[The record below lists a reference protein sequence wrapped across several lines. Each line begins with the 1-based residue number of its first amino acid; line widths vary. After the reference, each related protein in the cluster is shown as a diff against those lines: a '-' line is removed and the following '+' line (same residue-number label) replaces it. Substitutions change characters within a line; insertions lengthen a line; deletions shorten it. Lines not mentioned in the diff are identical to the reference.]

1 MMTDGPHPSQVKA
14 CRIAARI
21 MEEISKEINS
31 RRKVITVCSMV
42 EKKIIEYGARP
53 AFPCNVSINN
63 IAAHYTSPIKDSS
76 VIPDYGLVKVDIGVH
91 IDGYIADMAKTFDV
105 DGTLEGFVAA
115 TDDALDEA
123 ISLLRPGTKLGD
135 IGKKIE
141 SVINAYGL
149 KPIRNLTGHSIKR
162 WKLHAGKQVPN
173 VRVRVSD
180 VVEEGEV
187 YAIEPFA
194 TNGAGLVIDTDL
206 LYIFANTGRNE
217 PLEGTAEQLR
227 AHLYKKYGPLPF
239 ASRWV
244 GTKSKNINLLGELKI
259 LIKRNAIRGYPV
271 QVTKKGRLVSQS
283 EHTVYVSKDGPV
295 VLTRND

>member
-14 CRIAARI
+14 GKIAARI

-31 RRKVITVCSMV
+31 RRKVITICSMV

-76 VIPDYGLVKVDIGVH
+76 IIPDFGLVKVDIGVH
-91 IDGYIADMAKTFDV
+91 IDGHIVDMAKTFDV

-115 TDDALDEA
+115 TDDALNEA
-123 ISLLRPGTKLGD
+123 ISLLRPGTKLGS

-149 KPIRNLTGHSIKR
+149 KPIRNLTGHNIR
-162 WKLHAGKQVPN
+162 QWKLHAGKRVPN
-173 VRVRVSD
+173 VSARVSD
-180 VVEEGEV
+180 VVEEGDV

-227 AHLYKKYGPLPF
+227 SHLYKKYGPLPF
-239 ASRWV
+239 ASRWI

-283 EHTVYVSKDGPV
+283 EHTVYVSKDGPL